1 MWLIWVLTR
10 APIFTTLTI
19 RTITLCLTSLGAD
32 VTEEVGQAY
41 EFGITSLNNKKEY
54 LQVGDSVTFQVE
66 QGGQRAT
73 NIKIQRKRHRA
84 TVDAFKSEC
93 AELNSG
99 VIMVLCVFSLCW
111 ADGKE
116 FL

>member
-1 MWLIWVLTR
+1 MSDR
-10 APIFTTLTI
+10 RSCDPA
-19 RTITLCLTSLGAD
+19 A

-41 EFGITSLNNKKEY
+41 EFGITSLTNKKEY

-84 TVDAFKSEC
+84 TVDAFKSE
-93 AELNSG
+93 SG
-99 VIMVLCVFSLCW
+99 RGLID
-111 ADGKE
+111 AGRGGGKVE
-116 FL
+116 GVWE